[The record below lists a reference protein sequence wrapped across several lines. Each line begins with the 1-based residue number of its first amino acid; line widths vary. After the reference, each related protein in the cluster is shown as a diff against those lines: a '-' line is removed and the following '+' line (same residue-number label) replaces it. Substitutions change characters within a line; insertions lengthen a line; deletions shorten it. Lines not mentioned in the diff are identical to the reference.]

1 MFPTSSEILKQRE
14 GSITETPLPLLL
26 HAIAVEERT
35 CAVEL
40 KVRALIKRISFEDGA
55 PVACSSNLLHET
67 LGKFLVQK
75 GKLTEE
81 QYQSAL
87 VESVNTG
94 MRMGELLIKQQLI
107 SPYDLYKQ
115 LQANL
120 ALKILDSFR
129 WMDASYRVIGDD
141 PQPESPVRMNA
152 AQLVLTG
159 ASTVL
164 PFDVVTTHLMFVDE
178 QRFALVPDAKV
189 ALDELRLSTRDAKLI
204 AALRTRPTFPELL
217 ARCGLEFE
225 EALRRLYALCVLQAV
240 AFAEAVPEVAAP
252 VASAARAPVAV
263 PAIVPAAFAAATV
276 GGAIATSAPAAPVL
290 LQGHTSQ
297 AVPAPAASPGVAYSD
312 EDEPLRNALVA
323 AFMTIRSSDAFD
335 LLGVGMDVGS
345 AELRKSFLGRC
356 DRFSPVRFKT
366 SDLREKAEALL
377 VAYARAFG
385 GLSDPEQLTV
395 HRNRRKNAEA
405 AKKSVPTGR
414 PTAAEQFRIRTDLL
428 DASTQFK
435 EGKQRLEQG
444 EYRAALELLQYAA
457 DIEPRGEYRAHL
469 ARARY
474 LLDPSSFAR
483 LALQELTE
491 AARVEPLCEW
501 VHLFAGQ
508 IHQGEGDFEK
518 AEESFKLAF
527 KSNPRE
533 RKYADLANEMAKL
546 RKKR

>member
-1 MFPTSSEILKQRE
+1 MFPTAAEILKQRE
-14 GSITETPLPLLL
+14 GSIAETPLPLLL

-40 KVRALIKRISFEDGA
+40 KVRALTKRISFEDGA

-75 GKLTEE
+75 GRLTEE
-81 QYQSAL
+81 QYQAAL

-141 PQPESPVRMNA
+141 PQPESPVRIKA

-164 PFDVVTTHLMFVDE
+164 PFDVVTSQLMFVDE
-178 QRFALVPDAKV
+178 QRFALVPDAQL

-204 AALRTRPTFPELL
+204 ASLRTRPTFAELL
-217 ARCGLEFE
+217 ARSGLEFE

-252 VASAARAPVAV
+252 VAPAQRTPAAV
-263 PAIVPAAFAAATV
+263 PAVIPVPSVGV
-276 GGAIATSAPAAPVL
+276 GGAIATATPAAPVL
-290 LQGHTSQ
+290 LQVASNQ
-297 AVPAPAASPGVAYSD
+297 AVPPATPGVAYSD

-405 AKKSVPTGR
+405 AKKNVPTGR

-457 DIEPRGEYRAHL
+457 DIEPKGEYRAYL

-474 LLDPSSFAR
+474 LLDPKSFAR
-483 LALQELTE
+483 LALQELNE

-533 RKYADLANEMAKL
+533 RKYADAANEMAKL